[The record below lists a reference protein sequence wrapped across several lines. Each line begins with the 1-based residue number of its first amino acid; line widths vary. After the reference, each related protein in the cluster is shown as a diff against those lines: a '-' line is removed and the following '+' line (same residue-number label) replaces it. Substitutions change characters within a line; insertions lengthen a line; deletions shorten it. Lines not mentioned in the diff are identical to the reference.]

1 MKVWTQEQA
10 IAGAS
15 KGWRTLETVGEAVMT
30 DSALQQDRPHTGIFK
45 SQSLDSRNLT
55 TVKRDFNAIKHGR

>member
-10 IAGAS
+10 IVGAS
-15 KGWRTLETVGEAVMT
+15 KAWRTPETVGEAVMT
-30 DSALQQDRPHTGIFK
+30 DSVLQDRPHTSIFK

-55 TVKRDFNAIKHGR
+55 IVKRDFNVIKRG